1 MLPDQAPEAV
11 HEVAFAE
18 VHDNVDPLPFAT
30 LLGAALSLIVGGV
43 ALTVTVADCAAL
55 PPGPVHVKV

>member
-1 MLPDQAPEAV
+1 M
-11 HEVAFAE
+11 AFAE